1 MRRWSLAE
9 WPGHGLVQS
18 ISVDMQSCS
27 AAVLHTLQLTTALLT
42 SNLINHP
49 ASSHSTHQWQFLQ
62 KRMKFTIFGFLA
74 AKAAQ

>member
-1 MRRWSLAE
+1 MDWCNPLVLTCRAAE
-9 WPGHGLVQS
+9 L
-18 ISVDMQSCS
+18 QSCR
-27 AAVLHTLQLTTALLT
+27 VHTLQLTTALLT

-49 ASSHSTHQWQFLQ
+49 ASSHYTHQWQFLQ